1 MPICDNLSR
10 KHRPFFCEKTW
21 QNRGI
26 YTKNKS
32 GEIEKWK
39 GGVHGTKIQQIT
51 HNIRPK
57 PQKSSSKAKK
67 FILPGTAPEN
77 SLASWQ
83 NARTRTHR
91 PRLPASAGKG
101 PPSKCRPVCD
111 KTRKNRKEKGSP
123 PHLKPF
129 RPPLQQ
135 ETAAPKTVPVTT
147 QRKARTPK
155 IPLHTKNPRS
165 KNAATLKCRPNKKR
179 RHPLQVPGNLM
190 IRKKFPNRDSKYR
203 YHEQPAKKTT
213 DFGRNVHLPEGTA
226 L

>member
-111 KTRKNRKEKGSP
+111 KNP
-123 PHLKPF
+123 QKPEGK
-129 RPPLQQ
+129 RL
-135 ETAAPKTVPVTT
+135 TTAPKTLSPASSAGNCCTENRARYDPTKSAHT
-147 QRKARTPK
+147 QNT
-155 IPLHTKNPRS
+155 
-165 KNAATLKCRPNKKR
+165 AAHKKPTFKKR
-179 RHPLQVPGNLM
+179 RHIKMPPKQKTPAPPTSA
-190 IRKKFPNRDSKYR
+190 R
-203 YHEQPAKKTT
+203 QPH
-213 DFGRNVHLPEGTA
+213 DP
-226 L
+226 

>member
-1 MPICDNLSR
+1 CPGSQYDRKPRAAMSAYVEPFHLLLIIQDHRFIDHSGKNKTMPICDNLSR

-39 GGVHGTKIQQIT
+39 GGVHGTKRQQIT

-83 NARTRTHR
+83 NARTRPHR

-147 QRKARTPK
+147 QRK
-155 IPLHTKNPRS
+155 
-165 KNAATLKCRPNKKR
+165 
-179 RHPLQVPGNLM
+179 
-190 IRKKFPNRDSKYR
+190 
-203 YHEQPAKKTT
+203 
-213 DFGRNVHLPEGTA
+213 
-226 L
+226 